1 MSSKLPDPPDNKG
14 SHAAPSGEKDPNGSP
29 FGSLLDEPKP
39 KAGIPAKRILAPV
52 IGMVA
57 VGVLGYFIWQWANDM
72 AGIQREAP
80 QIATI
85 IPLPPPPPPPP
96 EPEQPPPEEP
106 PPEEEVVEPEPEPED
121 PTPAEEPEPEEAPS
135 PADDLSQAM
144 EMDADAQAGSDS
156 FNISAGKGGG
166 MSGSGGG
173 RVGNATYG
181 QYMSYAL
188 QKILREDDRTRQ
200 LAYRMQVNIWLT
212 TSGQVSRVELVR
224 SSGDEETDA
233 KVIAALRAVPALDER
248 PPASLS
254 MPIRAALNSRRPA

>member
-1 MSSKLPDPPDNKG
+1 MSSNIPDPPDNKE
-14 SHAAPSGEKDPNGSP
+14 PSGSP
-29 FGSLLDEPKP
+29 FDSLLEEPQRKNRM
-39 KAGIPAKRILAPV
+39 PAKRVIVPV
-52 IGMVA
+52 IGVVA
-57 VGVLGYFIWQWANDM
+57 AGVLGYFIWQWANDM
-72 AGIQREAP
+72 AGIKREAP

-96 EPEQPPPEEP
+96 EPEQPPPEPEEP
-106 PPEEEVVEPEPEPED
+106 PPEEIVEPEPQPED
-121 PTPAEEPEPEEAPS
+121 PTPAEQPEPDEAPS

-156 FNISAGKGGG
+156 FNIAAGKGGG
-166 MSGSGGG
+166 MAGSGGG
-173 RVGNATYG
+173 RVGNATYS

-188 QKILREDDRTRQ
+188 QKILREDERTRT
-200 LAYRMQVNIWLT
+200 LAYRVQVNIWLT

-224 SSGDEETDA
+224 SSGDPETDA

-248 PPASLS
+248 PPASLA